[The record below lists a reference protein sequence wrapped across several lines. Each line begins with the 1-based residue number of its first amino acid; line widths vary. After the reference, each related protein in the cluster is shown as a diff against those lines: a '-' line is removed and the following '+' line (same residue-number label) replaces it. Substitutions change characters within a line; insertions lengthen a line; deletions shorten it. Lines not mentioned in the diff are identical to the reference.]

1 MLARLPLE
9 YTTFGRAA
17 SGPPQPTIFATH
29 PRDSRAFCLEHPDNL
44 HTGMQKLWARFFSP
58 ENLTLEDAVAVV
70 HRPREGSIY
79 RPWNRIRVEESREPH
94 TGQPPRA
101 ADLAGTDSCKTPWS
115 PVPLHM
121 KFNSSNAAWVK
132 GGGGQGAGQEGG
144 KLARNFWNRVGE
156 GSAKATWD
164 RHHAVQNSFEKF
176 CYCEKVRPSFPLKN
190 EVLQDYA
197 SWCDSDRSLKA
208 SSIKTYLYSLSKLQQ
223 LKGHGPI
230 DFQKIPQLK
239 DFLRGVKNIPRE
251 KKHVKKRKAVSFPM
265 LKLIGHTVHQSNWTE
280 YEKTLTWTAFLLCYF
295 GSLRVSELISEEATA
310 FDSEK
315 TLCWKDVVFGEDDV
329 TLHLRSPK
337 VEHAGGDLICFFPLP
352 IPGMCPVAALR
363 RLRLK
368 ATAAGLFERERPV
381 FRLESGSC
389 WKRSA
394 FNSTLKS
401 IVGKTG
407 VSGEES
413 KVTGHSFRGGIP
425 SLLATEAS
433 PAAEA
438 ALKEWGRWRSQAFE
452 SYTQFHVATRREIF
466 SRITKLL
473 LK

>member
-1 MLARLPLE
+1 MLAQLPLE

-17 SGPPQPTIFATH
+17 SGPPQPTIFSTH
-29 PRDSRAFCLEHPDNL
+29 PRDTRAYCLEHPENL

-79 RPWNRIRVEESREPH
+79 RPWNRIRVEETREPH
-94 TGQPPRA
+94 TGPPPRA
-101 ADLAGTDSCKTPWS
+101 ADLAGTRKKLFA

-121 KFNSSNAAWVK
+121 KFNKSNAGWVN
-132 GGGGQGAGQEGG
+132 GGGGNKGKGEGG
-144 KLARNFWNRVGE
+144 ERLARNFWNRVAE

-164 RHHAVQNSFEKF
+164 RHHAVKNSFDKF
-176 CYCEKVRPSFPLKN
+176 CNSESVSPEFPLKN
-190 EVLQDYA
+190 VTLQNYA
-197 SWCDSDRSLKA
+197 SWCDTERSLKS

-239 DFLRGVKNIPRE
+239 DFLRGVKNLPKTDKNLR
-251 KKHVKKRKAVSFPM
+251 KRKAVSFPM
-265 LKLIGHTVHQSNWTE
+265 LKLIGNTVNNSDWTD
-280 YEKTLTWTAFLLCYF
+280 YEKTLTWTAFLICYF
-295 GSLRVSELISEEATA
+295 GSLRVSEIISEETFV
-310 FDSEK
+310 FDVDR
-315 TLCWKDVVFGEDDV
+315 TLCWKDVVFGKEDI

-337 VEHAGGDLICFFPLP
+337 VEHVGGDLICLFSFPV
-352 IPGMCPVAALR
+352 PGLCPVAAMR
-363 RLRLK
+363 RLEAK
-368 ATAAGLFERERPV
+368 ATAVGLCEREKPV

-389 WKRSA
+389 WRRSA
-394 FNSTLKS
+394 FNNTLRS
-401 IVGKTG
+401 VVERTG

-425 SLLATEAS
+425 SLLAAEAT
-433 PAAEA
+433 PAAET